1 MKKDFKFIDKSGTIF
16 YVQVEIKE
24 KDGEK
29 CFSMSASYNGGFG
42 QCYDSIQPANKHQ
55 KRLVEIWKEYH
66 LNDMKAGTQRQ
77 EKLIKSYLES
87 NGLEYSYDLACDILK
102 SHKIVD
108 GEIREITNLEYKQL
122 RSFEGTLL
130 YDVHPKTKEPY
141 RYGSLWLT
149 WSLPENFETELEGLI
164 NNLDRGDLEADAAT
178 QFLKDTETAIT
189 KKYVKNGPYFE
200 GETEYRDIY
209 RITLSR
215 NGENYSFNFGQ
226 SIANQGKEPTN
237 YDILACLEKYDYG
250 SFEDFCNE
258 LGYDPYSKKSKK
270 AYKACED
277 QYQKLAYMFDEDEMD
292 KLRGIQ

>member
-1 MKKDFKFIDKSGTIF
+1 MKKDFKFIDKSGTVF
-16 YVQVEIKE
+16 YVQAEIKE

-29 CFSMSASYNGGFG
+29 CFSMSASYNGGGG
-42 QCYDSIQPANKHQ
+42 QCYDSIQPADKYQ

-66 LNDMKAGTQRQ
+66 LNYMKASTQ
-77 EKLIKSYLES
+77 
-87 NGLEYSYDLACDILK
+87 
-102 SHKIVD
+102 
-108 GEIREITNLEYKQL
+108 
-122 RSFEGTLL
+122 
-130 YDVHPKTKEPY
+130 
-141 RYGSLWLT
+141 
-149 WSLPENFETELEGLI
+149 LPENFETELEGLI
-164 NNLDRGDLEADAAT
+164 NNLDRDDLEADATT
-178 QFLKDTETAIT
+178 QFLKDTETTIT

-277 QYQKLAYMFDEDEMD
+277 QHQKLAYMFGQDEMD
-292 KLRGIQ
+292 KLREIQ